1 MERKESI
8 GKNATSK
15 ETLED
20 LAENESSVKDESDDT
35 SLPSPDGLLDESD
48 ELDDADPT

>member
-20 LAENESSVKDESDDT
+20 LEENESSVENINDEE
-35 SLPSPDGLLDESD
+35 LPSPDGQFDQPNEEHQSD
-48 ELDDADPT
+48 PM